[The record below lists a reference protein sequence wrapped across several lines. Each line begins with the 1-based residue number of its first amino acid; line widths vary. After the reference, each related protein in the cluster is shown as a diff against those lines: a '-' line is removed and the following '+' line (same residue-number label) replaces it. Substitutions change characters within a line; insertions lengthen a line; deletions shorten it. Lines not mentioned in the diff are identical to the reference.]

1 MREAFETAAL
11 LRNSRISADKLRERV
26 DLVIDDLGLRARE
39 NAFIGGGEVSVCFG
53 RFFIHESIQSSF
65 LFKGTWIE
73 WRRKEARF
81 YRSGTVVDTEPTFA
95 A

>member
-39 NAFIGGGEVSVCFG
+39 NAFIGGGEVSVCLG
-53 RFFIHESIQSSF
+53 D
-65 LFKGTWIE
+65 
-73 WRRKEARF
+73 F
-81 YRSGTVVDTEPTFA
+81 YA
-95 A
+95 